1 MSLGMSDVHP
11 RTTIE
16 HRPYVLF
23 EYSLAALDL
32 RVVLLGTPLYSPGES
47 VGAFFKCTFSVREK
61 QSNAAVMSGSGAS
74 SRDERACLRSR
85 SAFSVFDE

>member
-47 VGAFFKCTFSVREK
+47 VGAFFQVYLQRKRETV
-61 QSNAAVMSGSGAS
+61 QRSSHERIWSQLARRTSMSSIPVGIQ
-74 SRDERACLRSR
+74 RFR
-85 SAFSVFDE
+85 